1 MSTLNAKHMAD
12 KLFTTRH
19 NFHMNNV
26 IASVEEQYQELL
38 NQRKGPEAFEVS
50 LMKTVP
56 ADVIEELQNDGFI
69 IEELDS
75 CFSMKLPEGVII
87 DDDDSEEVE
96 EGNASNAAGATP
108 ENGST
113 GGPGVGAEEHS
124 DEEAE

>member
-56 ADVIEELQNDGFI
+56 ADVIEELQDDGFI

-87 DDDDSEEVE
+87 DDEDSDEVE
-96 EGNASNAAGATP
+96 EEHASDATGTTP
-108 ENGST
+108 ANGT
-113 GGPGVGAEEHS
+113 VGGPDVEAEEHS